1 MFKRHINLLAAA
13 AALAFAG
20 VGGVASATT
29 QARLSNDA
37 PSVVV
42 NYSDLSLQSRSG
54 IERLHARIRNAAET
68 VCSSLD
74 SRVIGLREQHQHC
87 ISTAVRRGVE
97 AVGNDNLTQYHL
109 YGSKAVAAAKPRAA
123 K

>member
-1 MFKRHINLLAAA
+1 MQSQANAAA
-13 AALAFAG
+13 SALSERFRPALIAFF
-20 VGGVASATT
+20 
-29 QARLSNDA
+29 QR
-37 PSVVV
+37 
-42 NYSDLSLQSRSG
+42 
-54 IERLHARIRNAAET
+54 RIRNAAET

-87 ISTAVRRGVE
+87 VTTAVRRGVE

>member
-13 AALAFAG
+13 AALAFVGAAG
-20 VGGVASATT
+20 AAAATT
-29 QARLSNDA
+29 QAHLSTEA

-42 NYSDLSLQSRSG
+42 NYSDLSLQSQAG

-87 ISTAVRRGVE
+87 VTTAVRRGVE
-97 AVGNDNLTQYHL
+97 AVGNDALTQYHL
-109 YGSKAVAAAKPRAA
+109 YGSKAVSAAKPRAA

>member
-13 AALAFAG
+13 AALAFVG
-20 VGGVASATT
+20 VGGVANAT
-29 QARLSNDA
+29 AEADL

-42 NYSDLSLQSRSG
+42 SYSDLSLQSQAG

-87 ISTAVRRGVE
+87 IATAVRRGVE

-109 YGSKAVAAAKPRAA
+109 YGSKAVSAAKPRAA